1 MMKNKFVVA
10 QAAFLTT
17 PSYSDRN
24 TSYFCETEYIRP
36 LRISRFMTAIA
47 VCNAQ
52 PNRGV
57 PWNS

>member
-1 MMKNKFVVA
+1 MKNKFVIA

-24 TSYFCETEYIRP
+24 TSDFCETEYIRL
-36 LRISRFMTAIA
+36 LRISKFMTAIA
-47 VCNAQ
+47 VCNTQ

-57 PWNS
+57 RWNF

>member
-10 QAAFLTT
+10 QAAFLRT

-24 TSYFCETEYIRP
+24 TLDFCETQYSRLI
-36 LRISRFMTAIA
+36 RISKFMTAIA

-52 PNRGV
+52 PNRGI